1 MNCSHYVLAASIP
14 DALQA
19 LTGCHGRA
27 RLIAGGTDLV
37 LQQRKHTW
45 NADVLVDIT
54 RLPDLDR
61 IELKDGI
68 LSLGCL
74 VTHAQAAESKLVR
87 EHLPALAEACATV
100 GSPQIRNVGTLVGN
114 VVTAQPGADGA
125 LALHAFETR
134 ARVHTPREQR
144 LMALPYLY
152 EGLGQCRVNSC
163 QELISHLEVDLSAG
177 PRLSAFERLSQRRA
191 LTLPVINTAVSLLM
205 DQDGKGIAQAR
216 VVVGPVASTPFRAK
230 EAERIL
236 VGQEPSP
243 ELWDRAAR
251 SAAQESRPRASLLR
265 GGREYRQAM
274 VEVLV
279 RRALDRALNR
289 RSLR

>member
-1 MNCSHYVLAASIP
+1 MNCSNYVLAASIP
-14 DALQA
+14 EALRA
-19 LTGCHGRA
+19 LTDCGGRA

-37 LQQRKHTW
+37 LQQRQHTRD
-45 NADVLVDIT
+45 ADILVDIT

-61 IELKDGI
+61 IQFDNGI

-74 VTHAQAAESKLVR
+74 VTHAQAAESELVR
-87 EHLPALAEACATV
+87 EHIPALAEACSTV

-125 LALHAFETR
+125 LALHAFATR
-134 ARVHTPREQR
+134 ARVHSPQGER
-144 LMALPYLY
+144 LMDLPDLY
-152 EGLGQCRVNSC
+152 EGLGQCRVDSC

-177 PRLSAFERLSQRRA
+177 PRWSGFERLSQRRA
-191 LTLPVINTAVSLLM
+191 LTLPVVNTAVSLLM
-205 DQDGKGIAQAR
+205 GEDGKKIAQAR
-216 VVVGPVASTPFRAK
+216 VVVGPVASTPFRAR
-230 EAERIL
+230 EAEDIL
-236 VGQEPSP
+236 TGQEPSR
-243 ELWDRAAR
+243 ELWVRAAR

-279 RRALDRALNR
+279 RRALEKAWHR
-289 RSLR
+289 RSAR